1 MDPSKHMATPVKTN
15 MDQATLVSMLNFW
28 GAHVPTW
35 GNDDSSEAP
44 PSAPGLPCQRSSKQH
59 MHRPEAT
66 KVEFSICTKR
76 GFSLTAGLVWL
87 VGWLGWLVGLDWWLS
102 WVGWLGASLLSRCR
116 INGRLAWRHGFVEK
130 FTKLSPQ
137 HWMGVLSQWTNKD
150 SWNPCFNIQLFLQQS
165 WKWFRKVPGK
175 LGSSTV
181 GSCSTQIHW
190 THTYKKHEISTT
202 DFKNQCFGSRYPTIF
217 LTFHPLATWNY
228 HLSCVHLQDFP
239 TKTT

>member
-1 MDPSKHMATPVKTN
+1 MVNIPSQVVVWDLWTTNSTMDPSKHMATPVKTN

-102 WVGWLGASLLSRCR
+102 CWLVGMVGWVGLVTKLGGLVGCF
-116 INGRLAWRHGFVEK
+116 FVE
-130 FTKLSPQ
+130 Q
-137 HWMGVLSQWTNKD
+137 VQN
-150 SWNPCFNIQLFLQQS
+150 
-165 WKWFRKVPGK
+165 
-175 LGSSTV
+175 
-181 GSCSTQIHW
+181 
-190 THTYKKHEISTT
+190 
-202 DFKNQCFGSRYPTIF
+202 
-217 LTFHPLATWNY
+217 
-228 HLSCVHLQDFP
+228 
-239 TKTT
+239 